1 MKRIIPLILIL
12 IILMAGLSGCGD
24 EEEADFELK
33 DDMSA
38 EDFFEMLERA
48 DSFSVSVGD
57 NDYRF
62 VKGKGYSVF
71 ESADGGGKTYE
82 GFFKEGNLLYMIS
95 ASPEGGLQ
103 RKYREIK
110 EKDLEKILETYLTYV
125 AYVRN
130 SYGTVTKDGEEIAV
144 EIKNNEALVKTIYRP
159 YEGYLEIKQC
169 RVYGINNSEIY
180 IPKAY
185 SDYKESS
192 VYESLS

>member
-12 IILMAGLSGCGD
+12 VILVLCLAGCTD
-24 EEEADFELK
+24 EKGKYELRE
-33 DDMSA
+33 DMSA
-38 EDFFEMLERA
+38 EDFFEMLKRA
-48 DSFSVSVGD
+48 DSFSVSVGE

-62 VKGKGYSVF
+62 VKNEGYSVF
-71 ESADGGGKTYE
+71 ETADGGGKIYD
-82 GFFKEGNLLYMIS
+82 GFFKEGNTVYTIK
-95 ASPEGGLQ
+95 ASPDGGLS
-103 RKYREIK
+103 KTYREF
-110 EKDLEKILETYLTYV
+110 KDKDTEKILEMYLTYV
-125 AYVRN
+125 EYVRS
-130 SYGTVTKDGEEIAV
+130 SYGTVTKDGEEVAV

-159 YEGYLEIKQC
+159 REGYLEIKQC